1 MPKKHQPFKFE
12 TRALQSTKNIINEV
26 HAISPPI
33 YLSSTFIRTK
43 EGKYQDGY
51 KYSRNDNPNRKTLE
65 KSISKLENG
74 TTGFAFGSGMS
85 AISAVFQSLKTGDH
99 VILPDDVYFNLRLL
113 LKEVFNRW
121 GLSFS
126 FVNMSNIKAISHSLN
141 QQTRLIWIESP
152 SNPQLKISDIRGICK
167 LAHAHQ
173 ILIAVDNTWPTP
185 VLQNPLDLGADIV
198 VHSSTKYLGGH
209 SDVLGGCVVLK
220 ESGSLANRIRSIQV
234 QMGAIPSPFDCW
246 LVSRGIQT
254 LHLRITKQTENA
266 QKLAEWLDGQPR
278 VNRVLYPGLKDHPD
292 HAIAAQQMIGGF
304 GGMLSLLID
313 GNEIQTRAV
322 ANKLQLFT
330 QATSLGGI
338 ESLVEHR
345 KSVEGSE
352 SQTPNNLLRLSLGI
366 EHVEDLI
373 IDWEQALR

>member
-1 MPKKHQPFKFE
+1 MPKKHESLKFE
-12 TRALQSTKNIINEV
+12 TRALQSTKNIISEV

-33 YLSSTFIRTK
+33 YLSSTFIRNK

-51 KYSRNDNPNRKTLE
+51 KYSRNDNPNRRTLE
-65 KSISKLENG
+65 KSISTLENG
-74 TTGFAFGSGMS
+74 TTGFAFGSGMA

-99 VILPDDVYFNLRLL
+99 IILPDDVYFNLKLL
-113 LKEVFNRW
+113 IKNVFNRW
-121 GLSFS
+121 GLSCS
-126 FVNMSNIKAISHSLN
+126 FVNMSNIEAISHSLN

-209 SDVLGGCVVLK
+209 SDVLGGCIVLK
-220 ESGSLANRIRSIQV
+220 KSGSLADRIQSIQV
-234 QMGAIPSPFDCW
+234 QTGAIPSPFDCW
-246 LVSRGIQT
+246 LISRGIHT

-266 QKLAEWLDGQPR
+266 QKLAEWLDDQPR
-278 VNRVLYPGLKDHPD
+278 VNRVLYPGLKNHPN
-292 HAIAAQQMIGGF
+292 HAIAAQQMKGGF

-313 GNEIQTRAV
+313 GDEIQTRAV
-322 ANKLQLFT
+322 ANKLKLFT

-345 KSVEGSE
+345 RSIEGSE
-352 SQTPNNLLRLSLGI
+352 SRTPCNLLRLSLGI

-373 IDWEQALR
+373 VDWEQALR

>member
-1 MPKKHQPFKFE
+1 MPKKHQPLKFE

-26 HAISPPI
+26 HAISLPI
-33 YLSSTFIRTK
+33 YLSSTFKRNK
-43 EGKYQDGY
+43 EGKYEDGY
-51 KYSRNDNPNRKTLE
+51 KYSRNDNPNRRTLE
-65 KSISKLENG
+65 RSISTLENG
-74 TTGFAFGSGMS
+74 TTGFAFGSGMA
-85 AISAVFQSLKTGDH
+85 AISTVFQSLKTGDH
-99 VILPDDVYFNLRLL
+99 VILPDDVYFNLKLL
-113 LKEVFNRW
+113 LKDIFNRW
-121 GLSFS
+121 GLSCS
-126 FVNMSNIKAISHSLN
+126 FVDMSNIEAISRLLN

-152 SNPQLKISDIRGICK
+152 SNPQLKISDIRGICE
-167 LAHAHQ
+167 LANAHQ
-173 ILIAVDNTWPTP
+173 ILVAVDNTWPTP

-209 SDVLGGCVVLK
+209 SDVLGGCIVLK
-220 ESGSLANRIRSIQV
+220 ESGSLAHRIQSIQV

-246 LVSRGIQT
+246 LISRGIQT
-254 LHLRITKQTENA
+254 LHLRISKQSDNA
-266 QKLAEWLDGQPR
+266 QKLAEWLNGQQR
-278 VNRVLYPGLKDHPD
+278 VNRVLYPGLKDHPH
-292 HAIAAQQMIGGF
+292 HAIARQQMRGGF

-352 SQTPNNLLRLSLGI
+352 SQTPSNLLRLSLGI
-366 EHVEDLI
+366 EHIEDLI
-373 IDWEQALR
+373 FDWEQALR

>member
-26 HAISPPI
+26 HAVSPPI

-51 KYSRNDNPNRKTLE
+51 KYSRNDNPNRKSLE

-99 VILPDDVYFNLRLL
+99 VILPDDVYFNLKLL
-113 LKEVFNRW
+113 IKEVFNRW

-126 FVNMSNIKAISHSLN
+126 FVNMSNIEAISRSLN

-292 HAIAAQQMIGGF
+292 HAVAAQQMIGGF

>member
-26 HAISPPI
+26 HAINPPI
-33 YLSSTFIRTK
+33 YLSSTFVRNK
-43 EGKYQDGY
+43 EGKYEDRY
-51 KYSRNDNPNRKTLE
+51 KYSRNDNPNRRTLE
-65 KSISKLENG
+65 KSISTLENG
-74 TTGFAFGSGMS
+74 TTGFAFGSGMA

-99 VILPDDVYFNLRLL
+99 VILPDDAYFNLKLL
-113 LKEVFNRW
+113 LKDIFNRW
-121 GLSFS
+121 GLSYS
-126 FVNMSNIKAISHSLN
+126 FVNMSNIETISRSLN

-152 SNPQLKISDIRGICK
+152 SNPQLKISDIRGICE

-209 SDVLGGCVVLK
+209 SDVLGGCIVLK
-220 ESGSLANRIRSIQV
+220 ESGSLAHRIQSIQV

-246 LVSRGIQT
+246 LISRGIQT
-254 LHLRITKQTENA
+254 LYLRITKQTDNA
-266 QKLAEWLDGQPR
+266 QKLAEWLNGQPR
-278 VNRVLYPGLKDHPD
+278 VNRVLYPGLKDHPH
-292 HAIAAQQMIGGF
+292 HAIATQQMKGGF

-313 GNEIQTRAV
+313 GNEIETRAV

-352 SQTPNNLLRLSLGI
+352 SQTPSNLLRLSLGI
-366 EHVEDLI
+366 EHIEDLI
-373 IDWEQALR
+373 VDWEQALR

>member
-1 MPKKHQPFKFE
+1 MPKKYQPFKFE

-26 HAISPPI
+26 HAVSPPI

-51 KYSRNDNPNRKTLE
+51 KYSRNDNPNRKSLE

-99 VILPDDVYFNLRLL
+99 VILPDDVYFNLKLL
-113 LKEVFNRW
+113 IKEVFNRW

-126 FVNMSNIKAISHSLN
+126 FVNMSNIEAISRSLN

-292 HAIAAQQMIGGF
+292 HAVAAQQMIGGF

-330 QATSLGGI
+330 QATSLGGV

>member
-126 FVNMSNIKAISHSLN
+126 FVNMSNIEAISHSLN

-220 ESGSLANRIRSIQV
+220 ESGGLANRIRSIQV

>member
-51 KYSRNDNPNRKTLE
+51 KYSRNDNPNRKSLE

-99 VILPDDVYFNLRLL
+99 VILPDDVYFNLKLL
-113 LKEVFNRW
+113 IKEVFNRW

-126 FVNMSNIKAISHSLN
+126 FVNMSNIEAISHSLN

-209 SDVLGGCVVLK
+209 SDVLGGCIVLK
-220 ESGSLANRIRSIQV
+220 ESGSLAHRIRSIQV

-330 QATSLGGI
+330 QATSLGGV

-373 IDWEQALR
+373 VDWEQALR

>member
-99 VILPDDVYFNLRLL
+99 VILPDDVYFNLKLL

-126 FVNMSNIKAISHSLN
+126 FVNMSNIEAISRSLN

-220 ESGSLANRIRSIQV
+220 ESGSLAHRIRSIQV

-292 HAIAAQQMIGGF
+292 HAVAAQQMIGGF

>member
-99 VILPDDVYFNLRLL
+99 VILPDDVYFNLKLL

-126 FVNMSNIKAISHSLN
+126 FVNMSNIEAISRSLN

-292 HAIAAQQMIGGF
+292 HAVAAQQMIGGF